1 MTKNDVSPRVQGY
14 EIVRKLGQG
23 GMGAVYLARQRA
35 TGRLYALEVIIPES
49 AASEKAMALFL
60 REVSVLSR
68 LEQRYQTQQPAPL
81 P

>member
-14 EIVRKLGQG
+14 EIVRKLDQG

-35 TGRLYALEVIIPES
+35 TGRLYALKVIIPES